1 MEKILKNVTISIVT
15 NDMAEPDERVNF
27 DGSLRISKD
36 WRKVDFAESAPKRP
50 KARNTRVF
58 EGELLTTVAK
68 PDGSYQLHTKNIN
81 PLKIKDFPQRMF
93 SEASALVEK
102 LKGRR

>member
-1 MEKILKNVTISIVT
+1 MEKLLKNVTISIVT

-27 DGSLRISKD
+27 DGSLRISND

-58 EGELLTTVAK
+58 EGEMLTAVAK
-68 PDGSYQLHTKNIN
+68 ADGSYQIHTKSVN
-81 PLKIKDFPQRMF
+81 PLKVADFPQRLYL
-93 SEASALVEK
+93 EACALIDK
-102 LKGRR
+102 LEGRR

>member
-1 MEKILKNVTISIVT
+1 MKKVIKNVTLCIVT
-15 NDMAEPDERVNF
+15 NDKAEPEERVNF
-27 DGSLRISKD
+27 DGSLRVSND
-36 WRKVDFAESAPKRP
+36 WSKVDFAESAPKRP
-50 KARNTRVF
+50 RARNTRVF
-58 EGELLTTVAK
+58 DGEMLTTVAK

-81 PLKIKDFPQRMF
+81 PLKINDFPQRMF